1 MSDLTRFIIAQEH
14 SFEQVCRELA
24 AGRKQSHWM
33 WYVFP
38 QLKGLGRSETARYFG
53 LADLQEA
60 QDYWQHSWLGPR
72 LDYAAAL
79 VQDLQDRS
87 ASDIFGSPDDLKFC
101 SCLTLFEVVAPDH
114 SRFAELLARY
124 YGGIRDRLTLDL
136 LGGSMREGSKSWR

>member
-1 MSDLTRFIIAQEH
+1 MSDLTRFITAQEH

-38 QLKGLGRSETARYFG
+38 QLQGLGRSETARYFG
-53 LADLQEA
+53 LEDLQEA
-60 QDYWQHSWLGPR
+60 QAYWQHPWLGPR

-79 VQDLQDRS
+79 VEDLHGKS
-87 ASDIFGSPDDLKFC
+87 ANDIFASPDDLKFR
-101 SCLTLFEVVAPDH
+101 SCLTLFEVVAPGH
-114 SRFAELLARY
+114 SRFANLLERY

-136 LGGSMREGSKSWR
+136 LDGSGTGLQT